1 MTTSGR
7 FAALV
12 VVMSL
17 LFIAYSSFTTQ
28 TEFDNS
34 VTQTQVFVSK
44 KDSAPILVEAED
56 FLVEVD
62 PEEFE
67 CMRLNMYYEARN
79 QRTDKAY
86 IAVGYTVLNRVE
98 DEQYPDSVCEVIQQ
112 ARRDENGLPIRN
124 KCQFSWYCDG
134 KDDVPDLTITIRL
147 KNGKTKVVPNTIE
160 QAAWDRAT
168 ELAMQVLRR
177 EVDNP
182 VGDAVMYHATYV
194 SPYWKKAY
202 SRVAQIETHI
212 FYSKA

>member
-1 MTTSGR
+1 MAFTGR
-7 FAALV
+7 FAALA

-17 LFIAYSSFTTQ
+17 LFIAYTSFTTQ
-28 TEFDNS
+28 ETPVRSAN
-34 VTQTQVFVSK
+34 VGQVLVS
-44 KDSAPILVEAED
+44 SEENAPIVVDAED

-79 QRTDKAY
+79 QRTDDAF

-98 DEQYPDSVCEVIQQ
+98 DPQYPDTVCDVVQQ
-112 ARRDENGLPIRN
+112 ARRDASGLPIRN

-134 KDDVPDLTITIRL
+134 KDDVPNLTIKLR
-147 KNGKTKVVPNTIE
+147 NGKVVPNTIE

-168 ELAMQVLRR
+168 ELAMQVMRR

-202 SRVAQIETHI
+202 ARVAQIETHI